1 MARIEFKWE
10 QPKLDAYD
18 GVNPEDFFT
27 ALPDSYKSRE
37 KPLLVFLTSGL
48 EEDGQEMKN
57 IEAMLMD
64 ENVSIGATLFTQ
76 IKLDGAKFKEG
87 SPYWK
92 SIGGKELPRML
103 VFDTTGAR
111 IGSAEGKDCT
121 SSKVFG
127 LMKRGSAK
135 TYKVDIETVVK
146 ETKSILTE
154 IDQIEAKRKA
164 LETRKANSNA
174 QKETEWAKE
183 AKTLDEQMKA
193 VEAREAALHKKWNEE
208 RKVTKA

>member
-10 QPKLDAYD
+10 EPKLDAYD
-18 GVNPEDFFT
+18 GVNPDDFYT
-27 ALPDSYKSRE
+27 ALPDTYKSRE
-37 KPLLVFLTSGL
+37 KPLLVFLTSDA
-48 EEDGQEMKN
+48 EEDAQEMKN
-57 IEAMLMD
+57 VEAMLMD
-64 ENVSIGATLFTQ
+64 ENVAIGATLFKQ
-76 IKLDGAKFKEG
+76 IKLKAGKFKDG

-92 SIGGKELPRML
+92 SIGGKDAPRMV

-121 SSKVFG
+121 ASKVFG
-127 LMKRGSAK
+127 LMKRAASK
-135 TYKVDIETVVK
+135 TYKVDIEAVVK

-164 LETRKANSNA
+164 LETRKANSNT

-193 VEAREAALHKKWNEE
+193 VEAREAALHKKWNED